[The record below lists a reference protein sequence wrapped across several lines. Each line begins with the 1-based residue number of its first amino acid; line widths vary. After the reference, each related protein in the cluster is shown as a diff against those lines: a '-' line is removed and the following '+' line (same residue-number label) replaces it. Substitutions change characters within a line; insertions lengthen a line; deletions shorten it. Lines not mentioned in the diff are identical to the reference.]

1 MIPENLRCVFRRFQ
15 AMILWTAGAFSCE
28 LPPGTHFDALFVQ
41 GLRQQ
46 KARFPNGG
54 ESASNGW
61 LGLVMLPRL

>member
-1 MIPENLRCVFRRFQ
+1 MIPGICAAFPKDSQ

-61 LGLVMLPRL
+61 LGL